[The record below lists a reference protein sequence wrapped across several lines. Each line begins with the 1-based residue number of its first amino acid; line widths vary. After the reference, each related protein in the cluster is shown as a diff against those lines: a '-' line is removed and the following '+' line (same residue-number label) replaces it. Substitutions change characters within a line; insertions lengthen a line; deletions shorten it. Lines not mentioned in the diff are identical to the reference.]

1 MEFLI
6 ERLASQRIYETE
18 VAETAFERLLEQ
30 ALHKIA
36 LLKTQD
42 DLPKTFWQLHIDMKE
57 KFYRPLQEGRIKDLK
72 EYLTGL
78 VKSLDVDSHEINF
91 FLVGE
96 WWVFVAGG
104 LSKNGEPPTE
114 TFSKF
119 RLLIDACIMQD
130 WKIEE
135 GKG

>member
-1 MEFLI
+1 MEFLL

-30 ALHKIA
+30 TLHNIA
-36 LLKTQD
+36 LIKTND
-42 DLPKTFWQLHIDMKE
+42 DLPETFWQLNMYMK
-57 KFYRPLQEGRIKDLK
+57 KFQKCSPKELK

-91 FLVGE
+91 FLVDD

-104 LSKNGEPPTE
+104 LSENGEPPTE
-114 TFSKF
+114 SFSKF
-119 RLLIDACIMQD
+119 RLLIDSGVMQD
-130 WKIEE
+130 WKLVEE
-135 GKG
+135 HKG